1 MVESECWKSEVL
13 NENDPNILTPCD
25 IDDNEPLIPKQPHA
39 EPDPNDEVTIT
50 LNVAQKILTEIH
62 NLNEMTIENTQ
73 ENEIAGKD
81 NHNLKYNNEINK
93 DDANHKNILKVIKK
107 KATQVNAGNRDAGYC
122 ESVSSISSQA
132 GALDNV
138 SLLSKAI
145 NTKVNV
151 GEIKYLTVILA
162 FFFILYL
169 ISMVFFEVY

>member
-1 MVESECWKSEVL
+1 M
-13 NENDPNILTPCD
+13 
-25 IDDNEPLIPKQPHA
+25 
-39 EPDPNDEVTIT
+39 
-50 LNVAQKILTEIH
+50 TEIH